1 MKRVIISLFFALL
14 CTGAFA
20 CTSVIITGK
29 ATKDGRPLMWKNTDG
44 GDHFVSQRFAYH
56 DEGKYAWLGLA
67 QTAPN
72 PTSAWFGVNE
82 KGFAIMNTASHNLVT
97 DPAEKAKRSNGYL
110 MKEALDEC
118 VTLGDFLQMLDTIN
132 TKRIKLKNRVVSS
145 HYGVIDANGGAAY
158 VETRVVD
165 DKVEYW
171 VFDVNDPE
179 VAPDGWLVY
188 ANWSVMGETDKG
200 GGYIR
205 KENADKIF
213 GECEDFTPRFI
224 FDKAARG
231 FYNNLIGVDYRELVD
246 EGIIFGKGHIP
257 DSDFIPRLTTYVSS
271 VVQGVKPGENPEL
284 ITLWTAMGYPPTS
297 VAIPAWVKGG
307 TEGINPLL
315 KGNPE
320 NADNCDMCDMSL
332 KLKTQV
338 FDVQR
343 GNGPNYLNFE
353 KLYNTEG
360 TGYIQLLSP
369 VEQAVFDW
377 TGLYIDR
384 WRKAGSVNEKEIAE
398 INAIVEKL
406 IRETPVLKNIP
417 YQYKYGKITVD

>member
-1 MKRVIISLFFALL
+1 MKKAIAVLFFALL

-44 GDHFVSQRFAYH
+44 GDHFVAQRFSYH
-56 DEGKYAWLGLA
+56 AEGKYAWLGLA

-72 PTSAWFGVNE
+72 PVSAWFGVNE

-110 MKEALDEC
+110 MKEALDVC
-118 VTLGDFLQMLDTIN
+118 VTLGDFLHMLDTIN
-132 TKRIKLKNRVVSS
+132 TSRIKLKNRVVSS

-158 VETRVVD
+158 VETRVVN

-179 VAPDGWLVY
+179 IAPDGWLVY
-188 ANWSVMGETDKG
+188 SNWSVMGETDKG

-205 KENADKIF
+205 KENAEKIF
-213 GECEDFTPRFI
+213 RECDDFTPRYI
-224 FDKAARG
+224 FDKGARC
-231 FYNNLIGVDYRELVD
+231 FYNNLIGVDYRALVD
-246 EGIIFGKGHIP
+246 EGIVFGKGHIP

-271 VVQGVKPGENPEL
+271 VVQGVKPGENPDL
-284 ITLWTAMGYPPTS
+284 ITIWTAMGYPPTS

-307 TEGINPLL
+307 TVGINPLL
-315 KGNPE
+315 KGNPD
-320 NADNCDMCDMSL
+320 NSDNCEICDMSL
-332 KLKTQV
+332 KLKTQI
-338 FDVQR
+338 FDVKR

-369 VEQAVFDW
+369 VEQAIFDW
-377 TGLYIDR
+377 TEIYLAK
-384 WRKAGSVNEKEIAE
+384 WRKAGEINTKEIAE

-406 IRETPVLKNIP
+406 VRETPVLKDIP
-417 YQYKYGKITVD
+417 YEYKYGKITID